1 MWWKREGSGERK
13 ERDSGGANSV
23 CKAGHGGTR
32 VSRRVS
38 TQSGRFEEPLGS
50 GMVTPVPATGT
61 PRGAWSR
68 DQRGQKRP
76 SRWCSGR
83 YRLVEVGGGKQA
95 QDRWRQREGP
105 SAFPTDPRVRPMSAA
120 ELRRGE
126 QSALHCSGTRTL
138 QVRNPLP
145 PPTPTPPPPN
155 LPGGPSVPF
164 PGQLCPRP
172 QPPPQPPQPRPQA
185 PLPACPAPSAAP
197 SPR

>member
-1 MWWKREGSGERK
+1 M
-13 ERDSGGANSV
+13 

-145 PPTPTPPPPN
+145 PPTPTPPPQTYLEAPPSLSRVN
-155 LPGGPSVPF
+155 FVPGPSLPHN
-164 PGQLCPRP
+164 PLSPAPRP
-172 QPPPQPPQPRPQA
+172 RSQRAPPRLPPPPPGEPPGRRP
-185 PLPACPAPSAAP
+185 
-197 SPR
+197 